1 RCVVQEQNIA
11 LLNVTKFCQIVNIT
25 RQAYYKQCLTD
36 ARKLRRDEVLLS
48 FVRETRI
55 KQARIGTRKL
65 KYLME
70 QAGMTVGRDYL
81 FTLLKHHR
89 LLVKTKRAYHRTTDS
104 HHRFYCHPNRI
115 KDGFKPERP
124 EELWVADI
132 TYLPTYEG
140 NSYVS
145 LITDAYSRK
154 IVGYSVDDNMQ
165 TSVVKQAFI
174 GALKKRRSK
183 GSLIHHSDRGSQYC
197 SKEYQ
202 DLHAKHKV
210 VCSMTDGYDCY
221 QNALAERVNGILKM
235 EYLLRKPKDIAQAR
249 KMVAESVEIYNQMRP
264 HTALKYKTP
273 DEVHRAF

>member
-1 RCVVQEQNIA
+1 MTR
-11 LLNVTKFCQIVNIT
+11 FCQIINIS
-25 RQAYYKQCLTD
+25 RQAYYKQCLVD
-36 ARKLRRDEVLLS
+36 DRSRQRDKALLS

-65 KYLME
+65 KYMME
-70 QAGMTVGRDYL
+70 KAGMKVGRDYL
-81 FTLLKHHR
+81 FSLLKHHR
-89 LLVKTKRAYHRTTDS
+89 LLVKVKRAYHRTTDS
-104 HHRFYCHPNRI
+104 HHRFYCHPNKI

-124 EELWVADI
+124 EQLWVADI

-165 TSVVKQAFI
+165 TKAVKQAFI
-174 GALKKRRSK
+174 RALRERRNQDT
-183 GSLIHHSDRGSQYC
+183 LIHHSDRGSQYC

-202 DLHAKHKV
+202 DLHSRHKI

-221 QNALAERVNGILKM
+221 QNALAERINGILKM
-235 EYLLRKPKDIAQAR
+235 EYLLRKPKDVAQAR
-249 KMVAESVEIYNQMRP
+249 KMVAESVEIYNQLRP

>member
-1 RCVVQEQNIA
+1 MTR
-11 LLNVTKFCQIVNIT
+11 FCQITDIS

-36 ARKLRRDEVLLS
+36 ARSRQRDKALLS
-48 FVRETRI
+48 FVREARI

-65 KYLME
+65 KFMME
-70 QAGMTVGRDYL
+70 KAGMKVGRDHL
-81 FTLLKHHR
+81 FSLLKEHR
-89 LLVKTKRAYHRTTDS
+89 LLVKVKRAYHRTTDS
-104 HHRFYCHPNRI
+104 HHRFYCHPNKI
-115 KDGFKPERP
+115 KDGFKPKRP
-124 EELWVADI
+124 EQLWVADI

-165 TSVVKQAFI
+165 TKAVKQAFI
-174 GALKKRRSK
+174 RALRERRNHD
-183 GSLIHHSDRGSQYC
+183 SLIHHSDRGSQYC

-202 DLHAKHKV
+202 DLHSRHKI

-235 EYLLRKPKDIAQAR
+235 EYLLRKPKNVAQAR

-264 HTALKYKTP
+264 HAALKYKTP

>member
-1 RCVVQEQNIA
+1 M
-11 LLNVTKFCQIVNIT
+11 TKFYQIVNIT
-25 RQAYYKQCLTD
+25 RQAYYKQCLTE
-36 ARKLRRDEVLLS
+36 ARKLQRDEVLLS

-65 KYLME
+65 KYLMK

-81 FTLLKHHR
+81 FSLLKQHR

-132 TYLPTYEG
+132 TYLPTCEG

-154 IVGYSVDDNMQ
+154 IVGYSVGDNMQ
-165 TSVVKQAFI
+165 TNEVKQAFI

-202 DLHAKHKV
+202 DLHVKHKI
-210 VCSMTDGYDCY
+210 VCSMIDG
-221 QNALAERVNGILKM
+221 LSFWFKVLIFNGG
-235 EYLLRKPKDIAQAR
+235 
-249 KMVAESVEIYNQMRP
+249 
-264 HTALKYKTP
+264 
-273 DEVHRAF
+273 F

>member
-1 RCVVQEQNIA
+1 
-11 LLNVTKFCQIVNIT
+11 
-25 RQAYYKQCLTD
+25 
-36 ARKLRRDEVLLS
+36 
-48 FVRETRI
+48 
-55 KQARIGTRKL
+55 
-65 KYLME
+65 M
-70 QAGMTVGRDYL
+70 
-81 FTLLKHHR
+81 
-89 LLVKTKRAYHRTTDS
+89 KTKRAYHRTTDS

-132 TYLPTYEG
+132 TYLPTCEG
-140 NSYVS
+140 NSCVS

-165 TSVVKQAFI
+165 ISEVKLAFI

-202 DLHAKHKV
+202 DLHVKHNI

-221 QNALAERVNGILKM
+221 QNALAKRVNGILKM
-235 EYLLRKPKDIAQAR
+235 EYLLRKPKDIVQAKKWSMNHQQFIIR
-249 KMVAESVEIYNQMRP
+249 
-264 HTALKYKTP
+264 
-273 DEVHRAF
+273 